1 MSLKID
7 KNYIKWIIITIILGA
22 VGSGLCEY
30 MLKPIALSGTNFV
43 LEIAT
48 LGITKYKN
56 GLYEDIAQGLHEQYS
71 LALLTFS
78 LSFLP
83 GLLLGLLSSTFF
95 FPRPKSEEEKVRHT
109 RRMFLFSS
117 IFCLFLFTL
126 TLVYTTRL
134 SYTNRAVTHFNQLLT
149 IAGPFLSHED
159 RVKQKALFAQILN
172 REDYV
177 NVLNNLRKVCAK

>member
-22 VGSGLCEY
+22 VGSGLWEY

-43 LEIAT
+43 LEIVT

-71 LALLTFS
+71 LAFLTFL

-117 IFCLFLFTL
+117 FF
-126 TLVYTTRL
+126 VYFYLL
-134 SYTNRAVTHFNQLLT
+134 SLLST
-149 IAGPFLSHED
+149 QHA
-159 RVKQKALFAQILN
+159 
-172 REDYV
+172 
-177 NVLNNLRKVCAK
+177 

>member
-22 VGSGLCEY
+22 VGSGLWEY

-71 LALLTFS
+71 LALLTFL

-95 FPRPKSEEEKVRHT
+95 FPRPKSEEEKVRHP
-109 RRMFLFSS
+109 RNIFLFSS